1 MYSLAGL
8 HGQLTVIGF
17 HDQSPSQDD
26 CEFVEL
32 RALSGLSPASG
43 AAHMSDANSGLA
55 CAGPPDILIN
65 QLWRIPSCGN
75 PARLADHFRHDRQY
89 SARHGKL
96 RPASLIR

>member
-32 RALSGLSPASG
+32 RPLSGLSPASG
-43 AAHMSDANSGLA
+43 AAHMSDADPGLA

-65 QLWRIPSCGN
+65 QLRRIPSCGN
-75 PARLADHFRHDRQY
+75 PARLADHFWHDRQY
-89 SARHGKL
+89 SLRHGKL